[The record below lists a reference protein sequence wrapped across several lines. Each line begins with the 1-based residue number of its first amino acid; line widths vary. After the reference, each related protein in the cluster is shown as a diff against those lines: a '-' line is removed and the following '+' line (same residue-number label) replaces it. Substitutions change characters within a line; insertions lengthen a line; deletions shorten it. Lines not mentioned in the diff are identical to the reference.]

1 MSQIARPAAVNVG
14 DVHAIGLDYIVRRE
28 HAKAARA
35 RQLSHHAAPGRPP
48 DVIRRMVSR
57 QVRPASATGP
67 AAPKWG
73 MLVGVVFDR
82 WVPLEHADCEL
93 FRFASLNC
101 SPRLSAHQR
110 PAGLLKV
117 RHHVASASLAVA
129 SLRHHP
135 LLDLATIDPPAVE
148 GHDIFFLPDKLH
160 IGIRA
165 DFCRRY
171 DEQQT
176 SINASIGVS
185 ITTQA
190 SEEFRR
196 RRTSGPV
203 ARRPWSP
210 PHRMRRLRSED
221 SATRKAERGHVNRA
235 KPCASHHAAAHRGAG
250 LWTARWTSDQQS
262 RMVRQA
268 FDF

>member
-148 GHDIFFLPDKLH
+148 GHDIFFLADKLH

-176 SINASIGVS
+176 SINASIGVFDHD
-185 ITTQA
+185 A
-190 SEEFRR
+190 SERR
-196 RRTSGPV
+196 IPTTADERTCRATTLVPAAPDEALEV
-203 ARRPWSP
+203 
-210 PHRMRRLRSED
+210 RRLRDQKGGTRPCQPCEAMRFASRSRTPRRWLMD
-221 SATRKAERGHVNRA
+221 SAMDIRLA
-235 KPCASHHAAAHRGAG
+235 K
-250 LWTARWTSDQQS
+250 
-262 RMVRQA
+262 
-268 FDF
+268 